1 MKKYLVFFLLVSVL
15 AGSKAMAQEQEKLH
29 GAAKHH
35 RSPDAQTSHKGKKH
49 VAKEEQKAAP
59 AKPVAAKP
67 PKKEASAK
75 PAAKP
80 VALSHIAKKPTVPSA
95 VVKHPAPAVT
105 HIAAKQPAAKKVAGS
120 HPAVK
125 HIATKTRVAKH
136 QPAVHH
142 KKAHRAAAHPV
153 VKRANPV
160 INQENITLNEHK
172 PTTEIEIKNGNV
184 LINDSFV
191 FKIKSLKNEDDK
203 ISITTTAP
211 QVIQSN
217 ATEKPD
223 NEKEEMEEPAAPS
236 ERAMLGVY
244 STDGSDA
251 GAKIVSVVPGSPA
264 DEAGLR
270 HGDVITRL
278 DDKEI
283 DNSQSLVD
291 AVRDSKPGERIM
303 LTWWRYG
310 KKEITCVVLSNAGE
324 KEHGDHREMSQ
335 SHGYYKK
342 FYHGR
347 WR

>member
-1 MKKYLVFFLLVSVL
+1 MNKYLVFFLVVSLL
-15 AGSKAMAQEQEKLH
+15 AGSRAIAQEQDKLH

-35 RSPDAQTSHKGKKH
+35 RSPDGQTSHKGKKH

-59 AKPVAAKP
+59 AKPVAVKP
-67 PKKEASAK
+67 PKKEAAPK

-80 VALSHIAKKPTVPSA
+80 VAVKHVAKQPTIKSA

-105 HIAAKQPAAKKVAGS
+105 HIAAKQPVVKHAAK
-120 HPAVK
+120 HPAVTHLAAK
-125 HIATKTRVAKH
+125 NKVAKH
-136 QPAVHH
+136 HPAVHH

-223 NEKEEMEEPAAPS
+223 NEKEEMEEPAEPS

-244 STDGSDA
+244 STDGSDG

-264 DEAGLR
+264 YEAGLLQ
-270 HGDVITRL
+270 GDVITRL

-291 AVRDSKPGERIM
+291 AVRDSKAGERIM

-335 SHGYYKK
+335 PHGYYKK